1 MSDIHR
7 CECGASGDPG
17 EIEEHQVSK
26 ISDTDAHRLVRGT
39 ESARVSGYR
48 DRVAQR
54 SEVMARLAEVTGM
67 TVETIRQSLTRG

>member
-26 ISDTDAHRLVRGT
+26 ISDTDAHRLVQGT
-39 ESARVSGYR
+39 ESAQVSGYR

-54 SEVMARLAEVTGM
+54 SEVMAKLAEVTGM
-67 TVETIRQSLTRG
+67 TVEAIRQSLTRG